1 MIFGKSKGDCVTEH
15 THWQNAPSQTTPSMN
30 RLVIGLTGGIGSGKS
45 LASDWFAKQGIEVVD
60 ADVISHQVVAKGTP
74 TLVKIQQQFG
84 DWVLDKNNELNR
96 QALRQFVFNDANA
109 LMALEAITHPVIR
122 QQAEQQLAAAQSEY
136 VILSAPLLFEAH
148 KAGLVGLCQR
158 VLVIDAP
165 KTLQLSR
172 ASNRDGQSV
181 EKIKAVMQ
189 HQLSRTERLARADDV
204 AVNDGSP
211 SDLYQQL
218 QTFHQQY
225 LQLAQNK
232 S

>member
-1 MIFGKSKGDCVTEH
+1 MTEH

-74 TLVKIQQQFG
+74 TLVKIQQQVG
-84 DWVLDKNNELNR
+84 DWVLGKNNELNR
-96 QALRQFVFNDANA
+96 HALRQFVFNDANA

-165 KTLQLSR
+165 KTLQLFR
-172 ASNRDGQSV
+172 ASGRDGQSV